1 MLTWARKLTKAFFL
15 CKVCASRLSEP
26 LSEAHAHVYM
36 EFIVELYEFDKPAMA
51 MFVWFCTTLAGVRLL
66 EKLAPRV
73 GLLDHP
79 GGRKL
84 HGTPTPLVGGL
95 AIGASLCLW
104 MVLNASGPLMGSV
117 LTGFVGMLALGLVD
131 DRWHV
136 RALTKLALMS
146 AILLLS
152 LYGFDVELRGLGELI
167 PGREV
172 HVPQWLAWPLTLF
185 AAAALINAFNM
196 IDGLDGL
203 AGSVMATVLGWLA
216 VVLAPTALPAELKTL
231 PLIALACLAAF
242 LIFNL
247 RIGRTQAR
255 VFMGDAGALALGFVI
270 VWLTIA
276 GTQQAGS
283 AAPPPMVMVWI
294 VALPML
300 DMVATIALRLQR
312 GRSPMAAGR
321 DHLHHLLGLLGL
333 GVTRVV
339 VVEAIASLALGAVG
353 VLLWRVG
360 LPDWVS
366 LLGFIGVTVVYVG
379 GTLAT
384 WSGLERKAPN
394 MRLYPRRLAPRAYD
408 AIESIERH
416 LDEHSPRGGVS
427 P

>member
-1 MLTWARKLTKAFFL
+1 
-15 CKVCASRLSEP
+15 
-26 LSEAHAHVYM
+26 
-36 EFIVELYEFDKPAMA
+36 
-51 MFVWFCTTLAGVRLL
+51 
-66 EKLAPRV
+66 
-73 GLLDHP
+73 
-79 GGRKL
+79 
-84 HGTPTPLVGGL
+84 
-95 AIGASLCLW
+95 
-104 MVLNASGPLMGSV
+104 
-117 LTGFVGMLALGLVD
+117 
-131 DRWHV
+131 
-136 RALTKLALMS
+136 
-146 AILLLS
+146 
-152 LYGFDVELRGLGELI
+152 
-167 PGREV
+167 
-172 HVPQWLAWPLTLF
+172 
-185 AAAALINAFNM
+185 
-196 IDGLDGL
+196 
-203 AGSVMATVLGWLA
+203 
-216 VVLAPTALPAELKTL
+216 
-231 PLIALACLAAF
+231 LACLAAF

-300 DMVATIALRLQR
+300 DMVATMALRLQR